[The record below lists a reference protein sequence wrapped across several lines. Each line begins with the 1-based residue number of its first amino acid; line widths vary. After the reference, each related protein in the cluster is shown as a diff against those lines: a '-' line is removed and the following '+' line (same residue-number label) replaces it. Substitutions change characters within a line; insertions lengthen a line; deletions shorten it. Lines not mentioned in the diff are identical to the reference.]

1 VLVSRCDEVE
11 TDDCIREYAG
21 IALCELPAFL
31 IFVRHGDD
39 DGACMECVNGA
50 RDGEQNARRVSGTH
64 GPNAQKTRGPI
75 AP

>member
-1 VLVSRCDEVE
+1 MLVSRCDEVE

-21 IALCELPAFL
+21 IALCELPASL

-39 DGACMECVNGA
+39 DGAYMCRV
-50 RDGEQNARRVSGTH
+50 RDEEQNARRVLGTH
-64 GPNAQKTRGPI
+64 GPNAQKTRGRM